1 VSHVIFIVNSDF
13 PLKSVNQLAL
23 VIEMQCIFCEADTE
37 FLNNIQINFMLQ
49 SVKKEVPSQ
58 KSRNRESN

>member
-1 VSHVIFIVNSDF
+1 VISLNNII
-13 PLKSVNQLAL
+13 QLAL
-23 VIEMQCIFCEADTE
+23 VIEIQCIFSEVDTK

-58 KSRNRESN
+58 ESN